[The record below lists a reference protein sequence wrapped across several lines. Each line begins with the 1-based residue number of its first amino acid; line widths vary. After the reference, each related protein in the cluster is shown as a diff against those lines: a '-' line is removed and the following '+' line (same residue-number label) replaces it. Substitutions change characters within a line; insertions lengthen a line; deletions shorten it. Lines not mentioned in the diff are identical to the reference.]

1 MAAFRL
7 AHWLLS
13 IATLVNVSLTA
24 AAACAGEARVA
35 FDLPAAIECR
45 EVTPPE
51 FGIAHPELKVIEG
64 KLRIS
69 ARLDAGAENQIVDY
83 MYTIVSARQTM
94 RFQDYL
100 PNTLLESKVADDQIE
115 ITNSAENCDNAGIE
129 AHVAYKLLNVGG
141 TLGHNSKEAESSHYK
156 QIAAKE
162 LVLASGTINRE
173 HGVFFRLRPSRAAS
187 LEGAKEFTFLATVP
201 KTWRGDL
208 CTISCAARAA
218 KTTFFSSSQAPAGG
232 VEAVV
237 PMHLMGDA
245 EAANRVR
252 AFRQAQA
259 ALAAAVRAHEQDSVL
274 TTISSHT
281 VGLFTGGK
289 SKTEVALAAARKNAL
304 EAETLL
310 AELAQ

>member
-69 ARLDAGAENQIVDY
+69 ARLDAGAETQIVDY
-83 MYTIVSARQTM
+83 LYTIVSARQTM

-187 LEGAKEFTFLATVP
+187 LEGARNSPSWPPCPRPGAATCARSRAP
-201 KTWRGDL
+201 RGPPRRRSSPRRRRRPAASKRWCR
-208 CTISCAARAA
+208 CT
-218 KTTFFSSSQAPAGG
+218 
-232 VEAVV
+232 
-237 PMHLMGDA
+237 
-245 EAANRVR
+245 
-252 AFRQAQA
+252 
-259 ALAAAVRAHEQDSVL
+259 
-274 TTISSHT
+274 
-281 VGLFTGGK
+281 
-289 SKTEVALAAARKNAL
+289 
-304 EAETLL
+304 
-310 AELAQ
+310 